1 MNTNTEEE
9 ISCRICRDETGP
21 LVNPCMCAGSIA
33 YVHNPCLEK
42 WVQTRNSTM
51 CEVCKVEYCRASSE
65 LRPINEWRAPTP
77 LSSSIDDTIDF
88 YCTILWVVFMI
99 RTVYVTITSGL
110 GAVPLMVG
118 QVLGNGTV
126 YLLWWTSFWLNFLY
140 YGIISILLAER
151 WLTLNTRFV
160 FTNRLNELNHSINA
174 SLSPRLKTARAHSMT
189 KSLSNLVKI
198 Q

>member
-1 MNTNTEEE
+1 
-9 ISCRICRDETGP
+9 
-21 LVNPCMCAGSIA
+21 
-33 YVHNPCLEK
+33 
-42 WVQTRNSTM
+42 M